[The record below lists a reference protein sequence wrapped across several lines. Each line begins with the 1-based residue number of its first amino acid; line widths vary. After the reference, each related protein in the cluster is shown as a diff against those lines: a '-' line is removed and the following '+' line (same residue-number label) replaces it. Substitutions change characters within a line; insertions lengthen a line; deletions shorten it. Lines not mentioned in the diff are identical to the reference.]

1 MAVYEDKHRKGER
14 MKIKTLL
21 KIDTILFFTVSLI
34 LGLSK
39 AKSCMEM
46 SMKQFVFVMAEMIAI
61 AIYAII
67 HAQAAEAC
75 DE

>member
-1 MAVYEDKHRKGER
+1 

-21 KIDTILFFTVSLI
+21 KIDTVLFFTVSLI
-34 LGLSK
+34 FGLSK

-46 SMKQFVFVMAEMIAI
+46 SLKQFIFVIAAMVAI
-61 AIYAII
+61 AIYAIV

>member
-1 MAVYEDKHRKGER
+1 MR
-14 MKIKTLL
+14 IKTLL
-21 KIDTILFFTVSLI
+21 KIDTVLLFTASLI
-34 LGLSK
+34 FGLSK
-39 AKSCMEM
+39 AQSCLEM
-46 SMKQFVFVMAEMIAI
+46 NLKQFIFVIAAMIMI

>member
-1 MAVYEDKHRKGER
+1 

-21 KIDTILFFTVSLI
+21 QIDTVLLFTASLI
-34 LGLSK
+34 FGMSK
-39 AKSCMEM
+39 AQSCLGM
-46 SMKQFVFVMAEMIAI
+46 SLKQFIFVMTVMIMIAL
-61 AIYAII
+61 YAIV